1 MRVVSGVRLAAMSHQ
16 DRHGAGSRGL
26 NRLDRPNVGTHSAT
40 EEKAATMKNPIKFAG
55 LLGALAIVASA
66 CGPAAS
72 TAPTTAP
79 VTNTPATA
87 APTEAA
93 YPAGDFVL
101 TFWTK
106 EGEGDGSLAYVKSL
120 ADAYTALH
128 SNVTFE
134 VVNKDVEA
142 LREDFQNTGLGGDAP
157 ELLWTVGDHVGPFT
171 AANLILPLDDL
182 VDKSTFVPLAADVVT
197 VDGKLW
203 GAPVS
208 FGNQLMLYWNKD
220 LAGATAPADSAA
232 WIAAAKTLTTGDQF
246 GLVFNQTESFWLV
259 PFLGGFGGSVFAADG
274 VTPTLNT
281 DAMKGALQF
290 LYDLKYTDKVTPA
303 EADYNVA
310 DGLFKD
316 GKAAFIIN
324 GDWTLGAYA
333 AASDAAENPGLGDKL
348 GVGPLPMITG
358 HEDPHPYIAGSFLMA
373 SKAVGDDP
381 DLKTIVSDFMKFAT
395 SKEQQIKIV
404 ETLKRLPGN
413 AEAIADPIVTG
424 DLLLNG
430 AAAAA
435 QKGVPQP
442 TNLEMRCVFDSM
454 TAGVRDMFTG
464 NSDIAGIA
472 ATMQTSAETCIS
484 QL

>member
-1 MRVVSGVRLAAMSHQ
+1 VTTEPGNAGRQRAIQATQEEKHQIMTNKKRFAALLAAF
-16 DRHGAGSRGL
+16 AF
-26 NRLDRPNVGTHSAT
+26 VAT
-40 EEKAATMKNPIKFAG
+40 
-55 LLGALAIVASA
+55 A
-66 CGPAAS
+66 CGGGA
-72 TAPTTAP
+72 TTAP
-79 VTNTPATA
+79 EGTPEATVEA
-87 APTEAA
+87 TEMAFPT
-93 YPAGDFVL
+93 GDFAL
-101 TFWTK
+101 TLWTK
-106 EGEGDGSLAYVKSL
+106 EGEGDGGLQYVTSLT
-120 ADAYTALH
+120 DAFTALH

-134 VVNKDVEA
+134 VVNKEVET

-171 AANLILPLDDL
+171 AANLLLPLDDM
-182 VDKSTFVPLAADVVT
+182 VDKSTFVPAAADVVT
-197 VDGKLW
+197 VDGTLW

-208 FGNQLMLYWNKD
+208 FGNQLMLYWNKE
-220 LAGATAPADSAA
+220 LAGDEAPADSDA
-232 WIAAAKTLTTGDQF
+232 WVAKAKELTSGDQF
-246 GLVFNQTESFWLV
+246 GIVFNQTESFWLV
-259 PFLGGFGGSVFAADG
+259 PFLGGFGGSVFDADG

-281 DAMKGALQF
+281 DAMTGALQF

-310 DGLFKD
+310 DALFKE
-316 GKAAFIIN
+316 GKAAYIIN

-333 AASDAAENPGLGDKL
+333 AAPDAETPGLGDNL

-373 SKAVGDDP
+373 SAAVGDDA
-381 DLKTIVSDFMKFAT
+381 DLKTVVSEFMKFAT
-395 SKEQQIKIV
+395 AKEQQLGIV

-413 AEAIADPIVTG
+413 AEAIADPIVT
-424 DLLLNG
+424 DDPLLNG

-442 TNLEMRCVFDSM
+442 TNLEMRCIFDSM
-454 TAGVRDMFTG
+454 TAGVRDLFTG

-472 ATMQTSAETCIS
+472 ETMQTSAETCIS